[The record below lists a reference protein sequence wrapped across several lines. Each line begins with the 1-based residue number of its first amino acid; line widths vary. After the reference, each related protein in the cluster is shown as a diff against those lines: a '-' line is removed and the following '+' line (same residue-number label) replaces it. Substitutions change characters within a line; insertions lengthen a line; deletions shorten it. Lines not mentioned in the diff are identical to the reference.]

1 MSEYARDAEGKY
13 NACTRAYKDNPSI
26 ELYLKLRRENP
37 NNEIEISFL
46 GGIDALFC
54 LEPKLRKFGFDPQLV
69 AKTMNADP
77 DAISELSLQIMEK
90 IVSARA
96 VARRGKTHLIRRELA
111 VPNSLIDWSAMP
123 VIGFLHSVS
132 PDPMVSH
139 ALAFRRGLAEI
150 CYIEGQNVAI
160 EYRWAE
166 GRYDRLPELAVDLVH
181 RRVAVIAAGGTAA
194 PALAAKAATSTI
206 PIVFQTGSDP
216 VKDGLVASLNRPGGN
231 VTGVSRLSFALAPK
245 RLELLHEL
253 VPKATAIAFLVNRA
267 NPVAPSQ
274 IQEIRE
280 PARLLGLQI
289 HVLEASSERQIEI
302 AFEIL
307 IQQRLGALLLANDT
321 YLSGRRELFVA
332 LAARHAIPVMY
343 AGRDA
348 VAAGGLISYDAS
360 GVDQF
365 RQVGTYAGR
374 ILKGEK
380 PADLPVLQPTKF
392 ELAINL
398 KTAKALGLEVPSML
412 IARADEAI
420 E

>member
-1 MSEYARDAEGKY
+1 VKR
-13 NACTRAYKDNPSI
+13 
-26 ELYLKLRRENP
+26 
-37 NNEIEISFL
+37 
-46 GGIDALFC
+46 
-54 LEPKLRKFGFDPQLV
+54 RKF
-69 AKTMNADP
+69 
-77 DAISELSLQIMEK
+77 ISLLG
-90 IVSARA
+90 AATA
-96 VARRGKTHLIRRELA
+96 VWPLA
-111 VPNSLIDWSAMP
+111 AHAQQAALP
-123 VIGFLHSVS
+123 VVGFLHSVS
-132 PDPMVSH
+132 PDPMASH
-139 ALAFRRGLAEI
+139 ALAFRRGLAELG
-150 CYIEGQNVAI
+150 YIEGQNVVI

-166 GRYDRLPELAVDLVH
+166 GRYDRLPMLAADLVR
-181 RRVAVIAAGGTAA
+181 RRVAVIAASGTAA

-253 VPKATAIAFLVNRA
+253 VPKATAIAFLVNPT
-267 NPVAPSQ
+267 NPVASSQ

-280 PARLLGLQI
+280 PARSLGLQI
-289 HVLEASSERQIEI
+289 QVLEASSERQI
-302 AFEIL
+302 AFETL
-307 IQQRLGALLLANDT
+307 VQQRLGALLLANDT

-332 LAARHAIPVMY
+332 LAARYAIPVMY

-360 GVDQF
+360 AIDQF
-365 RQVGTYAGR
+365 RQVGTYVGR

-392 ELAINL
+392 ELAINI

-412 IARADEAI
+412 LARADEVI

>member
-1 MSEYARDAEGKY
+1 MK
-13 NACTRAYKDNPSI
+13 
-26 ELYLKLRRENP
+26 RRTF
-37 NNEIEISFL
+37 ISLL
-46 GGIDALFC
+46 GGAAAAWPL
-54 LEPKLRKFGFDPQLV
+54 
-69 AKTMNADP
+69 A
-77 DAISELSLQIMEK
+77 
-90 IVSARA
+90 ARA
-96 VARRGKTHLIRRELA
+96 QQ
-111 VPNSLIDWSAMP
+111 PAMP
-123 VIGFLHSVS
+123 VVGFLHSVS

-150 CYIEGQNVAI
+150 GYIEGQNVAI

-166 GRYDRLPELAVDLVH
+166 GRYDRLPELAADLVH

-231 VTGVSRLSFALAPK
+231 VTGVTRLSFALAPK

-302 AFEIL
+302 AFETL

-392 ELAINL
+392 ELAINI